1 MSGGPIL
8 IVDDNVETT
17 AALVAVLE
25 LRGYET
31 ISAHDGLD
39 ALGQLR
45 DGLRPRLIVL
55 DWLMPNLDGR
65 GFLESVAADD
75 ELGSIPIIV
84 YSALGSRVLAR
95 NVAAIIS
102 KADDPDVLLDVVARF
117 AERASGS

>member
-1 MSGGPIL
+1 MADRRGPIL
-8 IVDDNVETT
+8 IIDDNVETT
-17 AALVAVLE
+17 AALVAILE

-39 ALGQLR
+39 ALAQLR

-65 GFLESVAADD
+65 GFLERVAADP

-95 NVAAIIS
+95 GVAATIPKS
-102 KADDPDVLLDVVARF
+102 EHPDVLLD
-117 AERASGS
+117 